1 MQPGDLVSQEQIVA
15 RASLEG
21 ELCLVRIAE
30 NLGIPPKD
38 IGKTLQVSLGAAVR
52 EGDLLAEVRGLWGLL
67 RSTVLAP
74 IAGTVEFVTEST
86 GHMGIRAAPRKLE
99 LSAYLG
105 GKVVEVEGNRS
116 VVIEAEASFVQGIFG
131 VGGER
136 IGSVKLLD
144 LPPTSMVEAACVPE
158 DVAGAI
164 LVGGHSPTIEAILK
178 ARDGGAVGF
187 VTGSIDDR
195 ALRHYVGR
203 DIGVAVTGDEDVSM
217 TIIITEGFGSL
228 PMGLRVWETLRAM
241 NGARASINGATQ
253 VRAGAVRPEIL
264 SVATTE
270 RSTSVET
277 SGVNG
282 GLRVGSRVRLIRVPF
297 FGEIGTVEDLPH
309 DLQQIETGAWA
320 RVLRATLADGRSV
333 TVPRANVELV

>member
-30 NLGIPPKD
+30 NLGIPAKD

-52 EGDLLAEVRGLWGLL
+52 EGDLLAEVRGLWGLF
-67 RSTVLAP
+67 RSTVVAP
-74 IAGTVEFVTEST
+74 ISGTVEFVTEST

-105 GKVVEVEGNRS
+105 GKVVEVGGNRS

-136 IGSVKLLD
+136 IGS
-144 LPPTSMVEAACVPE
+144 
-158 DVAGAI
+158 
-164 LVGGHSPTIEAILK
+164 
-178 ARDGGAVGF
+178 
-187 VTGSIDDR
+187 IDDR
-195 ALRHYVGR
+195 TLRHYVGR

-270 RSTSVET
+270 RSMSFET
-277 SGVNG
+277 SGANG

-297 FGEIGTVEDLPH
+297 FGEIGTVQELPH

-320 RVLRATLADGRSV
+320 RVLRATLDDGRPV
-333 TVPRANVELV
+333 LVPRANVELV